1 MTTTDP
7 TRPPD
12 PGGTGAAQAA
22 DAATLEQGGPHG
34 GSAGDPGGKGRK
46 PRRSAQAKK
55 LSKFRYE
62 AVDLEG
68 NTVKGDTRAA
78 SVNQARNE
86 LAVQGLRVR
95 KISERKGL
103 QTEITPAKVP
113 LEEVMHFSR
122 QMATFLRSGVPMTE
136 ALGNLAIDAENKRF
150 REVLNDVLEQ
160 VGTGARIT
168 DALAQHSD
176 VFPSYFMAMLGAAE
190 LTGRMDVAFQR
201 LHTYVKRDIELRRAV
216 RRALVYPMILLGLS
230 IVVVGVIVVF
240 AIPRFATFFE
250 EFDAELPLPT
260 RMLMSVAD
268 FVTSPYGII
277 TGIVLALLL
286 IFGLIWARTPTGRR
300 AIDGALLRLPL
311 TRKVVQ
317 YSSTERFT
325 RVLGALLESGVA
337 LPQALPSA
345 VDASNNLVFKERLTT
360 AMEAV
365 LQGAGF
371 AGPLADTDLFPATV
385 IQMIRVGE
393 RSGELSGQ
401 LENAAGFYEEELEYA
416 IEKMT
421 AWFEPLTVIF
431 IGVVVGFVAV
441 AMVSAM
447 YGIYNQVDF

>member
-1 MTTTDP
+1 MATTDP
-7 TRPPD
+7 ASPAGAGMGDGESSGLGTEVAPPPD
-12 PGGTGAAQAA
+12 GGDGA
-22 DAATLEQGGPHG
+22 G
-34 GSAGDPGGKGRK
+34 GRK
-46 PRRSAQAKK
+46 DRKRRRDNAAKGSKQAKY
-55 LSKFRYE
+55 RYE
-62 AVDLEG
+62 AVDLDG
-68 NTVKGDTRAA
+68 KTVKGDVTAQ

-95 KISERKGL
+95 KISEKKGL

-122 QMATFLRSGVPMTE
+122 QMGTFLRSGVPMTE
-136 ALGNLAIDAENKRF
+136 AISNLAIDADNKRF
-150 REVLNDVLEQ
+150 REVLEDVLEQ

-190 LTGRMDVAFQR
+190 LTGRMDVAFDR
-201 LHTYVKRDIELRRAV
+201 LHRYVKRDIQLRRAV

-230 IVVVGVIVVF
+230 VVVVGVIVVF

-268 FVTSPYGII
+268 FVTSPYGLV
-277 TGIVLALLL
+277 TGIVLVVLA
-286 IFGLIWARTPTGRR
+286 IAIAIWARTQGGRR
-300 AIDGALLRLPL
+300 AIDGMLLRLPL

-325 RVLGALLESGVA
+325 RVLGALLESGVP

-360 AMEAV
+360 AMESV

-371 AGPLADTDLFPATV
+371 AGPLQETELFPATV

-393 RSGELSGQ
+393 RSGELARQ
-401 LENAAGFYEEELEYA
+401 LENAATFYEEELEYA

>member
-1 MTTTDP
+1 MATTDP
-7 TRPPD
+7 TSPAD
-12 PGGTGAAQAA
+12 VGA
-22 DAATLEQGGPHG
+22 QGGDLVGVGADIAVVRDG
-34 GSAGDPGGKGRK
+34 GDGAGPKGRK
-46 PRRSAQAKK
+46 KGRGSKGPKP
-55 LSKFRYE
+55 SKFRYE
-62 AVDLEG
+62 AVDLDG
-68 NTVKGDTRAA
+68 NTVKGDLSSQ

-95 KISERKGL
+95 KISEKKGL

-122 QMATFLRSGVPMTE
+122 QMGTFLRSGVPMTE
-136 ALGNLAIDAENKRF
+136 AIANLAIDADNKRF
-150 REVLNDVLEQ
+150 RAVLNDVLEQ
-160 VGTGARIT
+160 VSTGARIT

-190 LTGRMDVAFQR
+190 LTGRMDVAFDR
-201 LHTYVKRDIELRRAV
+201 LHKYVKRDIELRRAV

-260 RMLMSVAD
+260 KILMSIAD

-277 TGIVLALLL
+277 TGIVLAVLVVG
-286 IFGLIWARTPTGRR
+286 FGMFSRTPRGRR
-300 AIDGALLRLPL
+300 AIDGFLLRFPL
-311 TRKVVQ
+311 TKKVVQ

-325 RVLGALLESGVA
+325 RVLGALLESGVP

-360 AMEAV
+360 AMESV

-371 AGPLADTDLFPATV
+371 AGPLQETELFPATV

-393 RSGELSGQ
+393 RSGELSRQ
-401 LENAAGFYEEELEYA
+401 LENAATFYEEELEYA